1 MSAIFNSIPARR
13 PKRNVFSLSHDVKMS
28 GNMADLLPVLC
39 EEVVP
44 GDKFR
49 VQTSSLVR
57 LAPMLAPI
65 MHKLNVHIHYFF
77 VPNRLVW
84 SEWEDFITGGVDGTL
99 APVFPRV
106 SMTAAQFGRYGAK
119 RSLLDYLGVGYATES
134 TATGTQDV
142 SLLPLRAYA
151 MIYNEYYRDQT
162 LHPDLEIDTSSGIKT
177 PGSELVS
184 NYLSIR
190 RRCWEKD
197 YFTSALP
204 FAQRGAPVTL
214 PLLGGSADID
224 AQLNY
229 SGNPIIEESRTMIHG
244 SKNLGIDSNVSTQF
258 NTAVNTT
265 QGSLMSALDDG
276 TRQFLNVDV
285 TRNHTV
291 TGSVD
296 FPESTLTINDLRA
309 SIRLQEFLEKMARG
323 GGRYTELL
331 LNIFGVRSSDARLQ
345 RPEFLGGGKS
355 PIVISEVLQ
364 TSSTDETSPQA
375 NLAGHGIT
383 AGATN
388 RFVRRFEEHGYV
400 IGILSILPR
409 TAYSQG
415 LPRHFT
421 KFDKLDYYFP
431 QFAHLGEQ
439 PIYNRELYNVP
450 GSSLNDEVFG
460 YTPRYAEYKNRQD
473 RIAGDFK
480 DSLLFWHLGRSWSE
494 RPVLNGS
501 FVSANNIER
510 IFAVNDNGATDK
522 FWMLL
527 HHDIKAI
534 RPMPKYGVPT
544 L

>member
-84 SEWEDFITGGVDGTL
+84 NEWEDFITGGVDGTL

-134 TATGTQDV
+134 TASGTQDV

-162 LHPDLEIDTSSGIKT
+162 LHPDLEIDTSSGIKL
-177 PGSELVS
+177 PDSSLVS

-214 PLLGGSADID
+214 PLTNTDQQTYPVVYNSRGSTPDVTGRFRDGAGVDIPGD
-224 AQLNY
+224 LPTDYVAGLVDSNNPDKLRVIVNGRNLNY
-229 SGNPIIEESRTMIHG
+229 DPN
-244 SKNLGIDSNVSTQF
+244 
-258 NTAVNTT
+258 
-265 QGSLMSALDDG
+265 G
-276 TRQFLNVDV
+276 TL
-285 TRNHTV
+285 TV
-291 TGSVD
+291 TTDAYETGV
-296 FPESTLTINDLRA
+296 TINDLRA

-364 TSSTDETSPQA
+364 TSSTDETSPLA

-450 GSSLNDEVFG
+450 GSALNDEVFG